1 MFEVLRG
8 ILVDELQMR
17 AEDVVPTATRTEV
30 GLDSVALVELAE
42 LLNTG
47 LGIEIHDYELAEA
60 GTLADLARLVEER
73 HRALPP
79 EPSPARSAPRR

>member
-73 HRALPP
+73 HRALPT

>member
-17 AEDVVPTATRTEV
+17 ADDIVPTATRTEV

-42 LLNTG
+42 LLRTR
-47 LGIEIHDYELAEA
+47 LGIEIQDYELAEA
-60 GTLADLARLVEER
+60 PTLADLARLVAER
-73 HRALPP
+73 RRT
-79 EPSPARSAPRR
+79 PATGH

>member
-1 MFEVLRG
+1 MFDVLRG

-73 HRALPP
+73 HRALPT
-79 EPSPARSAPRR
+79 EPSAARSAPRR